1 MLQSTVA
8 PKRGR
13 LAKKARSARMNETR
27 TSERARAKTR
37 SGPAR
42 GKVVQ
47 MDLFRGDAPGATPAK
62 AASARPKKPAKSAP
76 ARRAPARKATAAEAP
91 AAAVEETAT
100 PAPSAGTVAAGKT
113 AAEKTAAAAP
123 GRRRETAETI
133 GRRQREISVAEFF
146 QKNRHL
152 LGFDNPAKALL
163 TATKEAVDNS
173 LDACEEAGIL
183 PEIEVGIEEL
193 AEDRFRLS
201 ITDNGPGI
209 VRNQVAK
216 VFGKLLYGSKFHVL
230 RQSRGQQGIGISAA
244 GMYAQLTTG
253 QPVRITSRIAK
264 RKPAHFFEIQ
274 IDTTRNE
281 PKVLTDRET
290 EWDRDHGTRVEMELA
305 GTYKKGRR
313 SVDDYVMQSAL
324 ANPHAT
330 VHYKPPK
337 GDEFH
342 RERLTEELPREPLA
356 IRPHPYGVEL
366 GVLISMLRDTK
377 GRTLKG
383 ALQSDFSRVSANVAE
398 EICKAAGL
406 NPEMRPRSLGVDQVE
421 ALFRAIPKVKI
432 MAPPTSTI
440 VPIGEDLILEGLK
453 QAVKADFYTSTT
465 RPPAVYRGNPFIVE
479 AGLAYGGDLPAEE
492 LVDLWRFAN
501 RVPLQYQ
508 QSACAITRG
517 ALTTDWRNYGLQQSK
532 GALPLGP
539 MVLFVHVASVWV
551 PFTSESK
558 EAIASYPEIIRELR
572 LGLQEVGRRLGG
584 FLRHRQRLAEAEKKR
599 SYIESYIPH
608 IGIALREI
616 LGLSKA
622 EEEKIVT
629 TLTETLEKSRT
640 P

>member
-1 MLQSTVA
+1 M
-8 PKRGR
+8 
-13 LAKKARSARMNETR
+13 AKK
-27 TSERARAKTR
+27 ERAAKATVDHRRPKLQAKPTGGRRPKAGGRTAAKTA
-37 SGPAR
+37 GK

-47 MDLFRGDAPGATPAK
+47 MDLFRPAK
-62 AASARPKKPAKSAP
+62 GAPDAGGKAAAKG
-76 ARRAPARKATAAEAP
+76 AAGGPVAAGEP
-91 AAAVEETAT
+91 AAADAPVSS
-100 PAPSAGTVAAGKT
+100 PAASPPAG
-113 AAEKTAAAAP
+113 AAAARAAAP
-123 GRRRETAETI
+123 ARRRETAESL

-183 PEIEVGIEEL
+183 PALLIEIVEL
-193 AEDRFRLS
+193 AEDRFRLA

-209 VRNQVAK
+209 VRNQIPR
-216 VFGKLLYGSKFHVL
+216 VFGKLLYGSKFHTMK
-230 RQSRGQQGIGISAA
+230 QSRGQQGIGISAA

-253 QPVRITSRIAK
+253 QPVRITSRTGA

-274 IDTTRNE
+274 IDTAKNE

-290 EWDRDHGTRVEMELA
+290 GWDSDHGTRVEMELA

-313 SVDDYVMQSAL
+313 SVDDYIMQSAL

-342 RERLTEELPREPLA
+342 RERLTQELPREPLA
-356 IRPHPYGVEL
+356 IKPHPYGVEL
-366 GVLISMLRDTK
+366 GVLITMLGDTK
-377 GRTLKG
+377 GRTLKT
-383 ALQSDFSRVSANVAE
+383 ALQSDFSRVSAKVAE
-398 EICKAAGL
+398 EICRAAGL
-406 NPEMRPRSLGVDQVE
+406 SPEAKPRSLGVQQIE
-421 ALFRAIPKVKI
+421 ALFRAIPKVKV
-432 MAPPTSTI
+432 MAPPSNVI
-440 VPIGEDLILEGLK
+440 VPVGEALILEGLK
-453 QAVKADFYTSTT
+453 QMVKADFYTATT
-465 RPPAVYRGNPFIVE
+465 RSPAVYRGNPFLVE

-508 QSACAITRG
+508 QSACAITRA
-517 ALTTDWRNYGLQQSK
+517 ALTTDWRSYGLQQGK
-532 GALPLGP
+532 GALPVGP
-539 MVLFVHVASVWV
+539 MVLLVHVASVWV

-572 LGLQEVGRRLGG
+572 LGLQECGRRLGA
-584 FLRHRQRLAEAEKKR
+584 FVRHRQRLAEAEKKK
-599 SYIESYIPH
+599 SYIQAYIPH

-616 LGLSKA
+616 LGLTKK
-622 EEEKIVT
+622 EEEKVVE
-629 TLTETLEKSRT
+629 TLTETLERT
-640 P
+640 RLP

>member
-1 MLQSTVA
+1 M
-8 PKRGR
+8 
-13 LAKKARSARMNETR
+13 ARSGRAVRAAAGKRPKGGAKSAAKAARPAA
-27 TSERARAKTR
+27 SAKA
-37 SGPAR
+37 AR
-42 GKVVQ
+42 GKSDPAGGKTPRGKVAQ
-47 MDLFRGDAPGATPAK
+47 MDLFGESEEEKAGGAQKVSGAPELSEP
-62 AASARPKKPAKSAP
+62 P
-76 ARRAPARKATAAEAP
+76 
-91 AAAVEETAT
+91 VT
-100 PAPSAGTVAAGKT
+100 PAPRVVAP
-113 AAEKTAAAAP
+113 AP
-123 GRRRETAETI
+123 ARRRETAESL
-133 GRRQREISVAEFF
+133 GKRQREISVAEFF

-173 LDACEEAGIL
+173 LDACEEAGIPPDL
-183 PEIEVGIEEL
+183 EVAIDEL

-209 VRNQVAK
+209 VRNQIPR
-216 VFGKLLYGSKFHVL
+216 VFGKLLYGSKFHTMK
-230 RQSRGQQGIGISAA
+230 QSRGQQGIGISAA

-253 QPVRITSRIAK
+253 QPVRITSRTSAK
-264 RKPAHFFEIQ
+264 KPAHFFEIQ
-274 IDTTRNE
+274 IDTAKNE
-281 PKVLTDRET
+281 PKVLTDREID
-290 EWDRDHGTRVEMELA
+290 WDRQHGTRVEMDLA

-342 RERLTEELPREPLA
+342 RERLTEDLPREPLA
-356 IRPHPYGVEL
+356 IKPHPYGVEL
-366 GVLISMLRDTK
+366 GILISMLANTK
-377 GRTLKG
+377 GRTLKT
-383 ALQSDFSRVSANVAE
+383 ALQADFSRVSGNVAE

-406 NPEMRPRSLGVDQVE
+406 NPETRPRSLGVPQIE

-432 MAPPTSTI
+432 MAPPSNVI
-440 VPIGEDLILEGLK
+440 VPVGETLILEGLK
-453 QAVKADFYTSTT
+453 QMVKADFYTATT
-465 RPPAVYRGNPFIVE
+465 RSPAVYRGNPFVVE

-492 LVDLWRFAN
+492 LIDLWRFAN

-508 QSACAITRG
+508 QSACAITRA
-517 ALTTDWRNYGLQQSK
+517 ALSTDWRSYGLQQGK
-532 GALPLGP
+532 GALPAGP

-558 EAIASYPEIIRELR
+558 EAVAAYPEIIRELR
-572 LGLQEVGRRLGG
+572 LGLQECGRRLGG
-584 FLRHRQRLAEAEKKR
+584 FVRHRQRLAEAEKKKA
-599 SYIESYIPH
+599 YIQAYIPH

-622 EEEKIVT
+622 EEEKVVR

>member
-1 MLQSTVA
+1 MG
-8 PKRGR
+8 RER
-13 LAKKARSARMNETR
+13 LAKKSRAARAEPAR
-27 TSERARAKTR
+27 TSPKAKAKAG
-37 SGPAR
+37 SGKAR

-47 MDLFRGDAPGATPAK
+47 MDLFREETAQAGPAK
-62 AASARPKKPAKSAP
+62 TSARQPRSHASRSKPAAKAIPAP
-76 ARRAPARKATAAEAP
+76 DAEVAQP
-91 AAAVEETAT
+91 AAAVAASKT
-100 PAPSAGTVAAGKT
+100 PA
-113 AAEKTAAAAP
+113 AP
-123 GRRRETAETI
+123 ARRRETAETM

-173 LDACEEAGIL
+173 LDACEEAGLL
-183 PEIEVGIEEL
+183 PEISVVIEEL

-253 QPVRITSRIAK
+253 QPVKITSRTGK
-264 RKPAHFFEIQ
+264 GKPAHFFEIQ

-281 PKVLTDRET
+281 PKVLTDREV
-290 EWDRDHGTRVEMELA
+290 EWDKEHGTRVEMDLA

-342 RERLTEELPREPLA
+342 RERLTQELPREPLA
-356 IRPHPYGVEL
+356 IKPHPYGVEL

-377 GRTLKG
+377 GRTLKT
-383 ALQSDFSRVSANVAE
+383 ALQTDFSRVSANVAE

-406 NPEMRPRSLGVDQVE
+406 NPGMRPRSLGVDQVE
-421 ALFRAIPKVKI
+421 ALFRAIPKVKV
-432 MAPPTSTI
+432 MAPPTNSI
-440 VPIGEDLILEGLK
+440 VPIGEELILEGLK
-453 QAVKADFYTSTT
+453 QAVKADFYASTT
-465 RPPAVYRGNPFIVE
+465 RPPAVYRGNPFVVE
-479 AGLAYGGDLPAEE
+479 AGLAYGGDLPGEE

-517 ALTTDWRNYGLQQSK
+517 ALTTDWRNYGLQQGK
-532 GALPLGP
+532 GALPVGP
-539 MVLFVHVASVWV
+539 MILFIHVASVWV

-558 EAIASYPEIIRELR
+558 EAIASYPEIIRELK

-622 EEEKIVT
+622 EEDKIVK
-629 TLTETLEKSRT
+629 TLTDTLEKSRI

>member
-1 MLQSTVA
+1 M
-8 PKRGR
+8 
-13 LAKKARSARMNETR
+13 AKKSRAAKVETAN
-27 TSERARAKTR
+27 TSTRAKAKTK
-37 SGPAR
+37 GGKPR

-47 MDLFRGDAPGATPAK
+47 MDLFRGEA
-62 AASARPKKPAKSAP
+62 AKSESAKSKKVQKDVAPTGEAVAAP
-76 ARRAPARKATAAEAP
+76 APDAAP
-91 AAAVEETAT
+91 
-100 PAPSAGTVAAGKT
+100 PAPSASEAKAVAPA
-113 AAEKTAAAAP
+113 
-123 GRRRETAETI
+123 RRRETAETI
-133 GRRQREISVAEFF
+133 GKRQREISVAEFF

-183 PEIEVGIEEL
+183 PEIEVAIEEL

-264 RKPAHFFEIQ
+264 KKPAHFFEIQ
-274 IDTTRNE
+274 IDTARNE

-290 EWDRDHGTRVEMELA
+290 DWDREHGTRVEMELA

-330 VHYKPPK
+330 VHYRPPK

-342 RERLTEELPREPLA
+342 RERLTSELPREPLA

-383 ALQSDFSRVSANVAE
+383 ALQSDFSRVSAKVAE

-421 ALFRAIPKVKI
+421 ALFRAIPKVKV

-479 AGLAYGGDLPAEE
+479 AGLAYGGGLPAEE

-517 ALTTDWRNYGLQQSK
+517 ALTTDWRNYGMQQSK
-532 GALPLGP
+532 GALPVGP

-608 IGIALREI
+608 IGIALKEI

-622 EEEKIVT
+622 EEEKIVK

>member
-1 MLQSTVA
+1 M
-8 PKRGR
+8 
-13 LAKKARSARMNETR
+13 
-27 TSERARAKTR
+27 
-37 SGPAR
+37 
-42 GKVVQ
+42 Q
-47 MDLFRGDAPGATPAK
+47 MDLFRAGSAPLG
-62 AASARPKKPAKSAP
+62 SARRKERAGRKTRATAAPAAGETAVPSGRDAVTPSRETTAPAAPKKSAP
-76 ARRAPARKATAAEAP
+76 E
-91 AAAVEETAT
+91 
-100 PAPSAGTVAAGKT
+100 
-113 AAEKTAAAAP
+113 
-123 GRRRETAETI
+123 RRRETAESI

-183 PEIEVGIEEL
+183 PEMNVRIEEL
-193 AEDRFRLS
+193 AEDRFRLTV
-201 ITDNGPGI
+201 TDNGPGI

-230 RQSRGQQGIGISAA
+230 RQSRGQQGIGVSAA

-253 QPVRITSRIAK
+253 QPVKITSRTGKKGA
-264 RKPAHFFEIQ
+264 AHFFEIQ

-281 PKVLTDRET
+281 PKVLTDREV
-290 EWDRDHGTRVEMELA
+290 EWDKEHGTKVEMDLA

-330 VHYKPPK
+330 VHYRPPK

-342 RERLTEELPREPLA
+342 RERLTTELPREPLA
-356 IRPHPYGVEL
+356 IKPHPYGVEL
-366 GVLISMLRDTK
+366 GVLIAMLRDTK

-383 ALQSDFSRVSANVAE
+383 ALQADFSRVSANVAE

-406 NPEMRPRSLGVDQVE
+406 NPEMRPRALGVAQVE

-440 VPIGEDLILEGLK
+440 VPIGEALILEGLK
-453 QAVKADFYTSTT
+453 QTVKADFYTSTT

-492 LVDLWRFAN
+492 LIDLWRFAN

-517 ALTTDWRNYGLQQSK
+517 ALTTDWRSYGLQQGK

-539 MVLFVHVASVWV
+539 MILFVHVASVWV

-622 EEEKIVT
+622 EEEKVVK
-629 TLTETLEKSRT
+629 TLTDTLEKSRT